1 MNSRANASVLL
12 TNSQVPVGRWAVLWI
27 TCGYPVGIAESYSQK
42 TMKSC
47 NSAIAAVSGPWSSS
61 MLHAEASIRRLLDLV
76 SDGRLDTAGGG
87 ESVSRRQRP
96 ERRHRPPAG
105 GLGIR
110 QGFGLFVLRGRRS
123 RRPGIGRTG
132 RGPDNP
138 ASRGGTL
145 PRVPSQRRDRRPRC
159 SSVVRGARP
168 APERGARVGR
178 QRPAST
184 VFPGIV
190 PLAPHSFGGAS
201 AGARLGLDRMYQAP

>member
-1 MNSRANASVLL
+1 MNRRANASVLL
-12 TNSQVPVGRWAVLWI
+12 THSQVLVGQPAVLWI
-27 TCGYPVGIAESYSQK
+27 TCGYPVGIAKSYSQK

-47 NSAIAAVSGPWSSS
+47 NSAIAAVSGPSSS
-61 MLHAEASIRRLLDLV
+61 STLHAEASIRRLLDLA

-96 ERRHRPPAG
+96 ERRNRPPAR
-105 GLGIR
+105 GLGNR
-110 QGFGLFVLRGRRS
+110 QGFGPFVLRGRRS

-132 RGPDNP
+132 RGPDSP
-138 ASRGGTL
+138 ASRGGAL
-145 PRVPSQRRDRRPRC
+145 PRVPPWRRDRRPRRF
-159 SSVVRGARP
+159 SAVRGARP

-190 PLAPHSFGGAS
+190 PLAPHSFGGTS
-201 AGARLGLDRMYQAP
+201 AGARLGLDRMYQTP